1 MNEGAKNA
9 AFADIKMYLD
19 FYGLREMPFSITPD
33 PRFLFYTRNHRE
45 AMDGL
50 VYGITERKG
59 FIQLVG
65 EVGCGKTTLCR
76 AALAALTNHI
86 QTALILN
93 PTISETQLIKAI
105 LADLGCTVKGNQ
117 RLALISQLNDYL
129 LDRAQRGIN
138 VAVIID
144 EAQDASPG
152 LMEQIRLLSN
162 LETDQ
167 HKLLQIVLA
176 GQPELDRR
184 LAEPGL
190 RQLRQRVMIRA
201 ELRPLS
207 REETEQYIAHRLAVA
222 GSQDGT
228 GFETA
233 SIDLV
238 HRRSGGIPR
247 LINKICDRSLLA
259 GYASG
264 DRRIPLPTVE
274 LALREL
280 EGVL

>member
-1 MNEGAKNA
+1 
-9 AFADIKMYLD
+9 MYLE
-19 FYGLREMPFSITPD
+19 FFGLREMPFNITPD
-33 PRFLFYTRNHRE
+33 PRFLFFTRNHRE
-45 AMDGL
+45 AMDSV
-50 VYGITERKG
+50 VYGILERKG
-59 FIQLVG
+59 FVQLVG
-65 EVGCGKTTLCR
+65 EVGCGKTTICR
-76 AALAALTNHI
+76 AALASLSSRI

-105 LADLGCTVKGNQ
+105 LSDLGCAPKGNQ
-117 RLALISQLNDYL
+117 RLALIEQLNAYL
-129 LDRAQRGIN
+129 LDRARQGVN

-144 EAQDASPG
+144 EAQTVSPA

-201 ELRPLS
+201 QLHPLS
-207 REETEQYIAHRLAVA
+207 LDETMKYVTHRLEVA
-222 GSQDGT
+222 GADGEV
-228 GFETA
+228 GFEPA
-233 SIDLV
+233 AAERV

-247 LINKICDRSLLA
+247 LVNKICDRAMLSAYAA
-259 GYASG
+259 GRKRVAGEDVS
-264 DRRIPLPTVE
+264 RSIT
-274 LALREL
+274 EL

>member
-1 MNEGAKNA
+1 
-9 AFADIKMYLD
+9 MYLD

-33 PRFLFYTRNHRE
+33 PRFLFFTRNHRD
-45 AMDGL
+45 AMDNL
-50 VYGITERKG
+50 VYGIVERKG

-76 AALAALTNHI
+76 AALTALTDHI

-105 LADLGCTVKGNQ
+105 LADLGCPVKGNQ
-117 RLALISQLNDYL
+117 RLALIGQLNDYL
-129 LDRAQRGIN
+129 LHCAQRGIN

-144 EAQDASPG
+144 EAQDASPA
-152 LMEQIRLLSN
+152 LMAQIRLLSN

-184 LAEPGL
+184 LSEPGL

-201 ELRPLS
+201 VLQPLN
-207 REETEQYIAHRLAVA
+207 REETEQYVVHRLGVA
-222 GSQDGT
+222 GGDDGA
-228 GFETA
+228 GFEPK
-233 SIDLV
+233 SVDLV
-238 HRRSGGIPR
+238 YRRSGGIPR
-247 LINKICDRSLLA
+247 LINKICDRAMLA

-264 DRRIPLPTVE
+264 ERRIPPATVE
-274 LALREL
+274 RALREL